1 MKTVSLVGAASY
13 LPRRVVD
20 NSFFQNGDEEQTHV
34 MFRGVKLR
42 HHVEPD
48 ETAQMMIVQA
58 ARKLAERLNI
68 NLTKEVDILMTNV
81 TSPDQPFTGCGAEVG
96 KALGCRPDW
105 IVDLHNGGCVSFIQ
119 MLAQAQALMTCHG
132 AKTALLCNVQNAA
145 GRHFAHAETRKLKQ
159 ARIPGD
165 GCGVAYLVAS
175 SESPVK
181 AIVQRN
187 YCEYA
192 GDMAVVRADGTA
204 WWEPSTACAY
214 VDFNEAKLAQVMSRA
229 NRIVP
234 EVIREACRRADL
246 PTSAIDTLITNQ
258 PNRIF
263 LRNWREALQV
273 PRDRHVSTFERHGN
287 LFGAAL
293 PLCLEE
299 AIDSG
304 QLKKDSHLVLGG
316 FAHAGDFAAAA
327 VIHWKAAV
335 TMTNGWMPS
344 IRSADFGTVESS
356 SGLWR
361 HISNVPT

>member
-1 MKTVSLVGAASY
+1 MQTVSLVGAASY

-20 NSFFQNGDEEQTHV
+20 NSFFQHTDQEQAHA

-42 HHVEPD
+42 HHVARD
-48 ETAQMMIVQA
+48 ETAQVMIVHA
-58 ARKLAERLNI
+58 AHKLAQRLNI
-68 NLTKEVDILMTNV
+68 NLHKEVDILLTNV
-81 TSPDQPFTGCGAEVG
+81 TTPDQPFTGCGAAVG

-105 IVDLHNGGCVSFIQ
+105 IIDLHNGGCVSFIS
-119 MLAQAQALMTCHG
+119 MIAQARALMSCHG

-145 GRHFAHAETRKLKQ
+145 GRLFAQEETRKLKQ
-159 ARIPGD
+159 ALIPGD
-165 GCGVAYLVAS
+165 GCGVGYLVAS

-192 GDMAVVRADGTA
+192 GDMAVVRQDGA
-204 WWEPSTACAY
+204 EWWEPSTACSY
-214 VDFNEAKLAQVMSRA
+214 VDFTEAKLAQIMGRA

-234 EVIREACRRADL
+234 DAIRDACRQAEL
-246 PTSAIDTLITNQ
+246 PTSQIGTLITNQ

-273 PRDRHVSTFERHGN
+273 PSDRHISTFERHGN

-304 QLKKDSHLVLGG
+304 QLKNDSHLVLGG

-327 VIHWKAAV
+327 VIHWKP
-335 TMTNGWMPS
+335 M
-344 IRSADFGTVESS
+344 
-356 SGLWR
+356 
-361 HISNVPT
+361 